1 MHVFHDGFNVL
12 SFFLRWIG
20 VVKTQV
26 ALTAKL
32 GGQSEVEADGL
43 GMADV
48 QVAVWLW
55 RKSGLYTTSMFA
67 ARDVL
72 DHDVSNKIRRP
83 IISWSRF
90 WGGFGRFTF
99 KRHVSGFS
107 VSKTLIKNSVQST

>member
-1 MHVFHDGFNVL
+1 GPIVKLLEVVRRIEETVPLEAQPLHVFHDRFNVL
-12 SFFLRWIG
+12 GFFFRWIG

-32 GGQSEVEADGL
+32 GGQPEVEADSF

-55 RKSGLYTTSMFA
+55 RKAGLYTAPMFA
-67 ARDVL
+67 VRNVL

-83 IISWSRF
+83 T
-90 WGGFGRFTF
+90 GC
-99 KRHVSGFS
+99 
-107 VSKTLIKNSVQST
+107 L

>member
-12 SFFLRWIG
+12 GFFLRWIG
-20 VVKTQV
+20 IVKTQV

-67 ARDVL
+67 TRDVL
-72 DHDVSNKIRRP
+72 DHDVSNEIRRL
-83 IISWSRF
+83 IGWLRFCRSRSRF
-90 WGGFGRFTF
+90 SF
-99 KRHVSGFS
+99 KRHVSDFS
-107 VSKTLIKNSVQST
+107 LTH